1 MARFMPTF
9 FPIAYYNRKEISLA
23 FSKKIGTNPGEKQ
36 DFFQNLQIKPLQTKG
51 ILPQMPHKSAQIALF
66 SERKK
71 SSLFSIFSR
80 NCTQKQASK
89 VLYMYIFLNHSALES
104 EISDSERGLF
114 DKLSFCQFDI
124 FNKRVAYFLHFYNLS
139 FARAQPIR

>member
-1 MARFMPTF
+1 
-9 FPIAYYNRKEISLA
+9 
-23 FSKKIGTNPGEKQ
+23 
-36 DFFQNLQIKPLQTKG
+36 
-51 ILPQMPHKSAQIALF
+51 
-66 SERKK
+66 
-71 SSLFSIFSR
+71 
-80 NCTQKQASK
+80 
-89 VLYMYIFLNHSALES
+89 MYIFLNHSALES